1 MEFNLAEKLGILKAI
16 DQVIRADDQ
25 IYEGEAIFVSQL
37 STVVK
42 FDAALYREAREVD
55 LEEAMAILSSMGQE
69 KKDALAIMLNEAANA
84 DGRVGEDE
92 LRAIYRIFNRIGIDV
107 DQP

>member
-25 IYEGEAIFVSQL
+25 IYEGEAVFVSQL
-37 STVVK
+37 SKVMH
-42 FDAALYREAREVD
+42 FDHILYRRAREVD
-55 LEEAMAILSSMGQE
+55 LDEAMGILKAMPDE
-69 KKDALAIMLNEAANA
+69 KKEALAVLLNEAANA

-92 LRAIYRIFNRIGIDV
+92 MKAIYRIFTRIGLDF
-107 DQP
+107 DKL